1 MKKMKITNQEIEKT
15 QMKKLETTNEEDEKH
30 KSTN

>member
-15 QMKKLETTNEEDEKH
+15 QMKKLETTNENIEKH